1 METHRRDA
9 PVTLHTL
16 RDLLPLP
23 TEKIHKRLSDD
34 DDSGSSHNKDTDRET
49 FSSQLPTLNELQE
62 QLAVVGDNR
71 HSSVTGQNGYSDQMT
86 VAEDSNPD
94 SLPRKPKYIDEALPD
109 LLRSGSPIRRRVS
122 SPVSA
127 TLKQV
132 KREVELSRQRSLK
145 LKAQVDRLQRQS
157 ESGPGWSQNRERVTE
172 EVQSIVKL
180 LLPLTDIETAELD
193 QPSEANPLDI
203 ALLQLQN
210 VARRLALN
218 HTSQGSQKAGEDAA
232 ILQQALRDRDEAIAK
247 KQAMESELLKSKN
260 ELMTLNNHLLEAVQ
274 KRLEL
279 TIELEAWKD
288 DVQTILHHQLLKQ
301 QQEEQAQ
308 KSRGFGVL
316 RRSNKPLP
324 PKPDYSTLTHVPVS
338 ISHCPS
344 PYTLGTQSPSP
355 STPGTQRWKD
365 KFRRGRT
372 GTQGPVTESQPQKI
386 NREDNFY
393 TVSLD

>member
-1 METHRRDA
+1 METYRRDA
-9 PVTLHTL
+9 PVALQTI
-16 RDLLPLP
+16 RDLLPQP
-23 TEKIHKRLSDD
+23 TEKIHKRLNDQ
-34 DDSGSSHNKDTDRET
+34 DDSVSSHNKDTDRET
-49 FSSQLPTLNELQE
+49 FSSQLPTLNEVQE
-62 QLAVVGDNR
+62 QQAVVGDNR
-71 HSSVTGQNGYSDQMT
+71 HSSETGQNGYSDQMT
-86 VAEDSNPD
+86 VAEASNPD
-94 SLPRKPKYIDEALPD
+94 SLPRKPKYIDEVLPD

-157 ESGPGWSQNRERVTE
+157 ESGPGWSQNSERVTE

-193 QPSEANPLDI
+193 QPSQANPLDI

-232 ILQQALRDRDEAIAK
+232 ILQQALRDRDKAIAK

-274 KRLEL
+274 RRLEL
-279 TIELEAWKD
+279 TIELESWKD

-324 PKPDYSTLTHVPVS
+324 PKPDYSTLTNVPVS
-338 ISHCPS
+338 ISHCPPPNTPRS
-344 PYTLGTQSPSP
+344 QSPSP

-365 KFRRGRT
+365 KFRRGRS
-372 GTQGPVTESQPQKI
+372 GTQGPVSESQPQKI
-386 NREDNFY
+386 NKEEHFH